1 MFNIITRRTLLKYCS
16 LYPSAANALKE
27 WYKEL
32 VTIDLKNFN
41 ELKAHYPNASIIGDD
56 RIVFNILG
64 NHYRLIVR
72 IMFQYKA
79 IQIKWF
85 GTHSEY
91 DRVDARTVKFK

>member
-1 MFNIITRRTLLKYCS
+1 MFNIITRRTLLKYCG

-27 WYKEL
+27 WYNEL
-32 VTIDLKNFN
+32 ATVDLKNFN
-41 ELKAHYPNASIIGDD
+41 ELKRLYPNASLIGDN

-72 IMFQYKA
+72 IMFEYKA

-91 DRVDARTVKFK
+91 DRIDAKTIQYK

>member
-1 MFNIITRRTLLKYCS
+1 MFNIITRRTLLKYCN
-16 LYPSAANALKE
+16 LYSAAADALKE

-32 VTIDLKNFN
+32 VTADLKNFN
-41 ELKAHYPNASIIGDD
+41 ELKALYANASIIGDN
-56 RIVFNILG
+56 RIVLNVLG

-72 IMFQYKA
+72 IMFDYKA

-91 DRVDARTVKFK
+91 DRVDAKTIKHK

>member
-1 MFNIITRRTLLKYCS
+1 MFNIITRRTLLSYCS
-16 LYPSAANALKE
+16 KYPSAANALKE

-32 VTIDLKNFN
+32 VSADLKNFN
-41 ELKAHYPNASIIGDD
+41 ELKALYPNASLIGDN

-72 IMFQYKA
+72 IMFDYKA

-91 DRVDARTVKFK
+91 DGVDAKTINYK

>member
-1 MFNIITRRTLLKYCS
+1 MFNIITRRTLLRYCD
-16 LYPSAANALKE
+16 LYTPAANALKE

-32 VTIDLKNFN
+32 INADFKNFN
-41 ELKAHYPNASIIGDD
+41 ELKAQYPNASIIGDN
-56 RIVFNILG
+56 RVVFNILG

-72 IMFQYKA
+72 IIFEYKA

-91 DRVDARTVKFK
+91 DRVDAKTIHFK

>member
-1 MFNIITRRTLLKYCS
+1 MFNIITRRTLLRYCN

-27 WYKEL
+27 WYNEMATANL
-32 VTIDLKNFN
+32 NNFN
-41 ELKAHYPNASIIGDD
+41 ELKMIYPNASVIGDN

-64 NHYRLIVR
+64 NHFRLIVR
-72 IMFQYKA
+72 IMFEYKA

-91 DRVDARTVKFK
+91 DRIDAKTIQYK

>member
-1 MFNIITRRTLLKYCS
+1 MFNIITRRTLLRYCC

-32 VTIDLKNFN
+32 VTADFKNFN
-41 ELKAHYPNASIIGDD
+41 ELKAQYPNASIIGDN

-72 IMFQYKA
+72 IMFEYKA

-91 DRVDARTVKFK
+91 DQVDAKTVKHK

>member
-1 MFNIITRRTLLKYCS
+1 MFNIITRRTLLKYCN

-27 WYKEL
+27 WYNEMA
-32 VTIDLKNFN
+32 TANLKNFN
-41 ELKAHYPNASIIGDD
+41 ELKMMYPNASVIGDN

-64 NHYRLIVR
+64 NHFRLIVR
-72 IMFQYKA
+72 IMFEYKA

-91 DRVDARTVKFK
+91 DRIDAKTIQYK